1 MTAEYQLDNEF
12 IKADTEKVANEAG
25 FALFGSFLGKG
36 LFFLSQVIIARCLG
50 LECFGLYALGFT
62 LVKICEIFARLG
74 LNNGGM
80 RFVSIYKDSNP
91 AKLKAA
97 VISATGISLLNGI
110 LIGAI
115 LYFLSANISTSI
127 FHKPEL
133 QKPLQLFALGMP
145 FIASMTVV
153 SSLLRGFH
161 TMKYTVYMRDVIQP
175 VGNII
180 LIICFYLAGFEL
192 PGVIS
197 AFILSHLAALIIGFF
212 YLNKLFPNFKARG
225 IKANYE
231 IKELILYS
239 IPLLFVGFLH
249 YLLLWTGTLMLGL
262 LGSVKDVGIYRAAS
276 QLPSLMT
283 IFLVATNSIYAPLA
297 ANLYQNGQ
305 MQRLSSIFK
314 TTTRWVTYVTIPIFI
329 FLVFSS
335 KEVMMIFGKQY
346 VENGFIVLI
355 ILSFGQIV
363 NCITGG
369 VGWTLNMT
377 GRQNLELIN
386 CLAMFTLN
394 IILNLILIPQY
405 GVIGAAV
412 ASGLSIIIINL
423 VRVIIVKSCYGM
435 HPFSSALAKY
445 LIPAI
450 ISSVLLFIINNRIE
464 HLGLITTMLLIF
476 GTFGI
481 FFWKFNKLNTQDKL
495 LINIF
500 KNKLKYFG

>member
-25 FALFGSFLGKG
+25 FALFGSLLGKG

-50 LECFGLYALGFT
+50 LESFGLYALGFT

-80 RFVSIYKDSNP
+80 RFVSIHKDSNP
-91 AKLKAA
+91 AKLKST

-110 LIGAI
+110 LIGTI
-115 LYFLSANISTSI
+115 LYFLSANISTVI
-127 FHKPEL
+127 FHKPALKE
-133 QKPLQLFALGMP
+133 PLQLFALGIP
-145 FIASMTVV
+145 FIASTAVV

-161 TMKYTVYMRDVIQP
+161 TMKYTVYMQDVIQP
-175 VGNII
+175 LANII

-197 AFILSHLAALIIGFF
+197 AFILSHLAALIIGIF
-212 YLNKLFPNFKARG
+212 YLDKLFPNLKGRS
-225 IKANYE
+225 IKADYE
-231 IKELILYS
+231 IRELILYS

-262 LGSVKDVGIYRAAS
+262 LGSVRDVGIYRAAS

-314 TTTRWVTYVTIPIFI
+314 TTTRWVTYITIPIFI

-355 ILSFGQIV
+355 ILSFGQMV

-369 VGWTLNMT
+369 AGFTLTMT
-377 GRQNLELIN
+377 EKQKLELIN
-386 CLAMFTLN
+386 SIGLVFLN
-394 IILNLILIPQY
+394 IVFNLWLIPKY
-405 GVIGAAV
+405 AVMGAAI
-412 ASGLSIIIINL
+412 ATSISVVIINTVRL
-423 VRVIIVKSCYGM
+423 LEIYFLYRVIPYSRGMAKILVPAFVCVFALFFLQLDFSPVAMVSINIFLIVGIFGLLLYTMGI
-435 HPFSSALAKY
+435 ADEDKY
-445 LIPAI
+445 LIHLFKSK
-450 ISSVLLFIINNRIE
+450 ISL
-464 HLGLITTMLLIF
+464 
-476 GTFGI
+476 
-481 FFWKFNKLNTQDKL
+481 
-495 LINIF
+495 
-500 KNKLKYFG
+500 